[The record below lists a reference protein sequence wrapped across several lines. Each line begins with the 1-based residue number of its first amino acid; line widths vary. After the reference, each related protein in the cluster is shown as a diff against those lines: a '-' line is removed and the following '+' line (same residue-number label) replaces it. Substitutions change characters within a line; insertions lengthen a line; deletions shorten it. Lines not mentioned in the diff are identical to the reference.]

1 MFSMKFFKNIFQHT
15 LIYKFYNKYNNRY
28 YTLEGWNPGR
38 FMPGM
43 DKVGYD
49 LMANPFD
56 DRIGRYMRGH
66 TKEDEYDR

>member
-1 MFSMKFFKNIFQHT
+1 
-15 LIYKFYNKYNNRY
+15 
-28 YTLEGWNPGR
+28 
-38 FMPGM
+38 MPGM